1 MISRSGETVT
11 RMTHNHI
18 SARSTRASATN
29 ICNINFMDEKFRK
42 HYQVVVKTVTELGE
56 QVKKLNEIVLDMQID
71 VIKLKE
77 EMITANMTLEDKEQF
92 LSVFGEKE
100 NQPKEETIPKI

>member
-1 MISRSGETVT
+1 
-11 RMTHNHI
+11 
-18 SARSTRASATN
+18 
-29 ICNINFMDEKFRK
+29 MDEKFRK